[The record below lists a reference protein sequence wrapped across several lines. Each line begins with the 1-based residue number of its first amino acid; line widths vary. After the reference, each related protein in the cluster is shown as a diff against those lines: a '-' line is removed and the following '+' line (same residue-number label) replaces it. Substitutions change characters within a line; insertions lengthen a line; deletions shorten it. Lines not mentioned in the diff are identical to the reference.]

1 MKEHGKIVLGIRNSA
16 LSTAQAL
23 DFQNKLLLASS
34 VYNKN
39 SILIKYIKTSGDIH
53 NTHRLDQLGG
63 KGLFVKEI
71 EDQILSGDVDVGI
84 HSVKD
89 LPAKETQGLKIVCWL
104 ERLNPCDA
112 LISNSKLGLK
122 DLPAG
127 SVIGTSSIR
136 RRSQILSLRKDL
148 KIKLLRGNVDTRIQ
162 KLNDGEY
169 DAIVLSYAGLIR
181 LNKDNLISDLFS
193 VDEFL
198 PASCQGAVGIQIQN
212 LNYDS
217 ELTSSLNN
225 INHLNTELTCSAER
239 EVLKSINANCNSPVS
254 VYSTIDK
261 NTISIQ
267 CQLFDHK
274 GLILF
279 NESIQGSIENNL
291 QLAQKLGKQIIDQV
305 GQEKINELDKLKD
318 DFDYTPKS

>member
-181 LNKDNLISDLFS
+181 LNQDNLISDLFS

-212 LNYDS
+212 LNHDS

-318 DFDYTPKS
+318 DFDYTPKR

>member
-71 EDQILSGDVDVGI
+71 EDQILSGDVDIGI

-112 LISNSKLGLK
+112 LISNSKQGLK

-162 KLNDGEY
+162 KLNNGEY

-181 LNKDNLISDLFS
+181 LNKDNLISDLLS

-212 LNYDS
+212 LNHDS

-318 DFDYTPKS
+318 DFDYTPK

>member
-23 DFQNKLLLASS
+23 DFQNKLLLTSP

-71 EDQILSGDVDVGI
+71 EDQILSGNVDIGI

-112 LISNSKLGLK
+112 LISNSKQGLK

-162 KLNDGEY
+162 KLNNGEY

-181 LNKDNLISDLFS
+181 LNKDNLISDLLS

-212 LNYDS
+212 LNHDS

-225 INHLNTELTCSAER
+225 INHLNTELACSAER

-261 NTISIQ
+261 NSISIQ

-318 DFDYTPKS
+318 DFDYTPKR

>member
-23 DFQNKLLLASS
+23 DFQNKLLLACS

-181 LNKDNLISDLFS
+181 LNQDNLISDLFS

-212 LNYDS
+212 LNHDS

-318 DFDYTPKS
+318 DFDYTPKR

>member
-23 DFQNKLLLASS
+23 DFQNKLLLTSP

-112 LISNSKLGLK
+112 LISNSKQGLK

-162 KLNDGEY
+162 KLNNGEY

-181 LNKDNLISDLFS
+181 LNKDNLISDLLS

-212 LNYDS
+212 LNHDS

-261 NTISIQ
+261 NSISIQ

-318 DFDYTPKS
+318 DFDYTPKR

>member
-71 EDQILSGDVDVGI
+71 EDQILSGDVDIGI

-181 LNKDNLISDLFS
+181 LNQDNLISDLFS

-212 LNYDS
+212 LNHDS

>member
-23 DFQNKLLLASS
+23 DFQNKLLLACS

-71 EDQILSGDVDVGI
+71 EDQILSGDVDIGI

-181 LNKDNLISDLFS
+181 LNQDNLISDLFS

-212 LNYDS
+212 LNHDS

>member
-23 DFQNKLLLASS
+23 DFQNKLLLTSP

-71 EDQILSGDVDVGI
+71 EDQILSGNVDIGI

-112 LISNSKLGLK
+112 LISNSKQGLK

-181 LNKDNLISDLFS
+181 LNQDNLISDLFS

-212 LNYDS
+212 LNHDS

-318 DFDYTPKS
+318 DFDYTPKR

>member
-23 DFQNKLLLASS
+23 DFQNKLLLTSP

-71 EDQILSGDVDVGI
+71 EDQILSGDVDIGI

-212 LNYDS
+212 LNHDS

-261 NTISIQ
+261 NSISIQ

-291 QLAQKLGKQIIDQV
+291 QLARKLGKQIIDQV

-318 DFDYTPKS
+318 DFDYTPKR

>member
-71 EDQILSGDVDVGI
+71 EDQILSGDVDIGI

-181 LNKDNLISDLFS
+181 LNQDNLISDLFS

-212 LNYDS
+212 LNHDS

-318 DFDYTPKS
+318 DFDYTPKR

>member
-71 EDQILSGDVDVGI
+71 EDQILSGDVDIGI

-193 VDEFL
+193 VNEFL

-217 ELTSSLNN
+217 ELTSSLND

-261 NTISIQ
+261 NSIFIR

-318 DFDYTPKS
+318 DFDYTPKR

>member
-318 DFDYTPKS
+318 DFDYTPKR